1 MCAETPPATGGL
13 GPYFARLLGPSAQAG
28 KSGPRYN
35 NNRGRTKRL
44 HPALRLGSADPRDHL
59 PGSQQRLT
67 KQATR
72 KTARDLRLA
81 VFVVLLAVCPLH
93 SQTASDFVT
102 VDVFSADSEPD
113 GSPQGWKPLKFR
125 PVETQTVYFTA
136 AEGDN
141 HFLKAV
147 SSSAGTGLYK
157 PVVLNIKDY
166 PILSWRWKAENMLV
180 KADTRVKSKDDI
192 VARLYIAFHYDPA
205 KAGVI
210 ERWKYKAA
218 KSRLGDFPPKW
229 ALIYIWDNRIPV
241 GTVFDNAFTS
251 KAKMIV
257 VESGPEKMGRWVA
270 EERNIYEDFVKI
282 IGEEPPLTDFIA
294 VMTDT
299 DNTGEWAETAYDD
312 ILFKR
317 AASSADGKAP

>member
-1 MCAETPPATGGL
+1 MCAETRPATGGL
-13 GPYFARLLGPSAQAG
+13 GSKFAHPLGPSAQVG
-28 KSGPRYN
+28 KSRPRYN

-59 PGSQQRLT
+59 PGSQQQI
-67 KQATR
+67 KQGA
-72 KTARDLRLA
+72 ACALRLA

-113 GSPQGWKPLKFR
+113 GSPRGWKPLKFR
-125 PVETQTVYFTA
+125 PVQTQTAYFTA

-157 PVVLNIKDY
+157 PVILNIKDY

-180 KADTRVKSKDDI
+180 KADPRVKSKDDI
-192 VARLYIAFHYDPA
+192 VARLYIAFHFDPA
-205 KAGVI
+205 QAGVI

-241 GTVFDNAFTS
+241 GEAFDNAFTS

-270 EERNIYEDFVKI
+270 EERNIYEDYVKI
-282 IGEEPPLTDFIA
+282 IGEEPPATDFIA

-299 DNTGEWAETAYDD
+299 DNTREWAEAAYDD
-312 ILFKR
+312 IVFKR
-317 AASSADGKAP
+317 APPPAERRSP